1 MRICDICFC
10 EFTEDGS
17 CEIKDKVQKDTCNK
31 CLDRL
36 KNNHTNKDDETLVRE
51 YIAFMEEKQ
60 ANIENL
66 IFKLNSKSPNKYNEI
81 LRIDESYICC
91 KS

>member
-17 CEIKDKVQKDTCNK
+17 CEIKDGVRKDTCHK
-31 CLDRL
+31 CLD
-36 KNNHTNKDDETLVRE
+36 KIINNSSDKDDETLVKE
-51 YIAFMEEKQ
+51 FITFIEEKGE
-60 ANIENL
+60 NIENL
-66 IFKLNSKSPNKYNEI
+66 IFKLASKSPNKYSEI
-81 LRIDESYICC
+81 LRMDEADICC

>member
-10 EFTEDGS
+10 EFIEDGS
-17 CEIKDKVQKDTCNK
+17 YEIKDGVRKDTCNK

-36 KNNHTNKDDETLVRE
+36 KNNCANKDDETLVRE
-51 YIAFMEEKQ
+51 FITFMEEKGE
-60 ANIENL
+60 NIENL

-81 LRIDESYICC
+81 LRIDEADICC

>member
-17 CEIKDKVQKDTCNK
+17 CEIKDGIRKDTCNK

-36 KNNHTNKDDETLVRE
+36 KSNGTNKDDETLVKE
-51 YIAFMEEKQ
+51 YIAFTEEKEE
-60 ANIENL
+60 NIESL
-66 IFKLNSKSPNKYNEI
+66 IFKLKSKSPNKYNEI
-81 LRIDESYICC
+81 LRIDEADICC
-91 KS
+91 KP

>member
-10 EFTEDGS
+10 ELKEESFYQSING
-17 CEIKDKVQKDTCNK
+17 VQKDICRK
-31 CLDRL
+31 CLNRL
-36 KNNHTNKDDETLVRE
+36 ESKNTNKDDETLVKE
-51 YIAFMEEKQ
+51 YITLIEEKG

-66 IFKLNSKSPNKYNEI
+66 IFKLKSESPNRYSEI
-81 LRIDESYICC
+81 LRIDEADICC